1 MSRLMRTGD
10 SPWARWSSILVTIF
24 LVTGCNNN
32 SFSGSSKS
40 AGQGAGENNRPGGA
54 NAEKDRRVI
63 DDKSNP
69 PSSEESNKPDK
80 SKPADKIDSSS
91 EESCKN
97 TLTTTG
103 FKDPMNGNVYRML
116 EGKYNFCEGHKQ
128 CEDIAKNARFPLVG
142 EKASDDILRCGA
154 VTKSWLDVSAN
165 QRDQMCDGARIKKSS
180 RLALTNDA
188 PGKHL
193 SLYTFE
199 ADRYVSADEEF
210 PIICVFKE

>member
-1 MSRLMRTGD
+1 VAVL
-10 SPWARWSSILVTIF
+10 
-24 LVTGCNNN
+24 LVTGCNDN

-40 AGQGAGENNRPGGA
+40 AGPAAGENNRPGGQ
-54 NAEKDRRVI
+54 NGEKNPLGPGDE
-63 DDKSNP
+63 SLP
-69 PSSEESNKPDK
+69 PSSEKSNKPDK
-80 SKPADKIDSSS
+80 NKPAEKIDSSS

-128 CEDIAKNARFPLVG
+128 CEDIAKNARFPRVG

-165 QRDQMCDGARIKKSS
+165 QKDEMCDGARIKKSS